1 MPKFRTK
8 KSDRATYIYK
18 DAYGNEA
25 CALKAGENGITE
37 VMINELH
44 TMDDDI
50 HNATKRDSYRKLIS
64 YDNTLENE
72 DKSADPETILL
83 EAIDKEELHTAFK
96 TVWLELTAAQ
106 REFIIK
112 KQQGYTNVNI
122 AKEENVTEAAI
133 RKRLSKIQKKFKK
146 FLK

>member
-25 CALKAGENGITE
+25 CVLKVGENGVTE
-37 VMINELH
+37 VMIKELH
-44 TMDDDI
+44 AMDDTV
-50 HNATKRDSYRKLIS
+50 HNATKRDSYRKVIS
-64 YDNTLENE
+64 YDTAPINE

-106 REFIIK
+106 RELIIK
-112 KQQGYTNVNI
+112 KQQG
-122 AKEENVTEAAI
+122 
-133 RKRLSKIQKKFKK
+133 
-146 FLK
+146 